1 VPWCKFFVPKIASS
15 RIKPGDPELNDHI
28 SYAKC
33 VKGHVLKDA
42 NDWVLCEN
50 LPAPD
55 ATCWQ
60 EGGETIFSLRY
71 KKRARG
77 STSASDSTQESEEST
92 ATQSATS

>member
-1 VPWCKFFVPKIASS
+1 MPWCKFFVPKIASP

-60 EGGETIFSLRY
+60 EGGETIFSLRF

-77 STSASDSTQESEEST
+77 STAVSDGTQESEEST